1 MRYYMAYGSNLNKS
15 RMRRRCPD
23 AYPVGKTVL
32 PNYQLVF
39 RRGVLTIEPEQGSSV
54 PVVVWAISRE
64 DERSLDRYEG
74 FPHLYYKQE
83 FPIVFSGRSGGKVK
97 EIITDAMAYIM
108 TDGYPIQEPSV
119 PYMVTCMKGYDDFGL
134 DMTPLFEAKDRA
146 EKGGVQ

>member
-1 MRYYMAYGSNLNKS
+1 MKYYLAYGSNLNKS
-15 RMRRRCPD
+15 QMRRRCPD
-23 AYPVGKTVL
+23 AYSVGKTVL

-39 RRGVLTIEPEQGSSV
+39 RRGVLTIEPEQGSFV
-54 PVVVWAISRE
+54 PVAVWAISRD
-64 DERSLDRYEG
+64 DEKSLDRYEG

-108 TDGYPIQEPSV
+108 TDGHPIQEPSV

>member
-15 RMRRRCPD
+15 QMRHRCPD

-74 FPHLYYKQE
+74 FPRLYYKHE
-83 FPIVFSGRSGGKVK
+83 FPLVFTGESREKAT
-97 EIITDAMAYIM
+97 EIIVDGMAYIM
-108 TDGYPIQEPSV
+108 ADGYPIQTPSEF
-119 PYMVTCMKGYDDFGL
+119 YMRTCMEGYLNFGMNP
-134 DMTPLFEAKDRA
+134 DPLLEAYRRA
-146 EKGGVQ
+146 KGGVQ

>member
-15 RMRRRCPD
+15 QMRRRCPD

-74 FPHLYYKQE
+74 FPRLYYKQE

-108 TDGYPIQEPSV
+108 TDGHPIQEPSV
-119 PYMVTCMKGYDDFGL
+119 PYMITCMKGYDDFGL

-146 EKGGVQ
+146 EKGGDA

>member
-15 RMRRRCPD
+15 QMRRRCPD

-39 RRGVLTIEPEQGSSV
+39 RRGVLTIEPKQGSSV

-74 FPHLYYKQE
+74 FPRLYYKQE

-108 TDGYPIQEPSV
+108 TDGHPIQEPSV